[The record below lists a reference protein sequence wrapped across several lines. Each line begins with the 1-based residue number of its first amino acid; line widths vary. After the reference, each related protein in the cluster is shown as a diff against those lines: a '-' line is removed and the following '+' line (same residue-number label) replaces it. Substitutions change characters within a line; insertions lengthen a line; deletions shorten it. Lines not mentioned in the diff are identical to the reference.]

1 MTRVLTTASI
11 LALGA
16 TSALA
21 GGIDRSGQS
30 VGIIFEQG
38 NYIEFSLGT
47 VSPNVSGTAIAGLGG
62 ASSGDMAASYA
73 QLGLGYKQTLANGLE
88 AAIIYDQPFGANVDY
103 PTGTGYYAQGS
114 TAELKAHAIT
124 GILKY
129 KMPSNVSV
137 YGGLRY
143 QTLEATASIPFVGG
157 YTATGERDGGVGY
170 LVGAAWEKPEIAL
183 RVALTYNSKIK
194 HEVTTTETG
203 PGALVST
210 TDIETPQSVNL
221 DFQSGIAANT
231 LLFGSIRWVEWSA
244 FDITPAVYF
253 GATGGGSL
261 VSYDNDTISYSL
273 GVGRKIN
280 ENWSAAVTLGYEKA
294 NGGFSSN
301 LGPTDG
307 NKSIGVGATYT
318 KDNMKVTGGI
328 RYVDIGDAQT
338 QLGAFAPSAN
348 FNNNH
353 ALGVGMRVGFSF

>member
-1 MTRVLTTASI
+1 MVRGLTTASV

-21 GGIDRSGQS
+21 GGVDRSGQS
-30 VGIIFEQG
+30 VGVIFEQG

-47 VSPNVSGTAIAGLGG
+47 VSPSVSGTAIAGLGG
-62 ASSGDMAASYA
+62 ASSGDMAGDYA
-73 QLGLGYKQTLANGLE
+73 QLGLAYKQTLANGLE

-103 PTGTGYYAQGS
+103 PVGTGYYAQGS
-114 TAELKAHAIT
+114 TAVLKTHAIT
-124 GILKY
+124 GVLKY
-129 KMPSNVSV
+129 KMPSNLSV

-143 QTLEATASIPFVGG
+143 QTIEANASIPFVAG
-157 YTATGERDGGVGY
+157 YTAQGDRDGGVGY

-194 HEVTTTETG
+194 HEVATTEAG
-203 PGALVST
+203 PGSLVST

-244 FDITPAVYF
+244 FDITPALYL
-253 GATGGGSL
+253 GATGGSL
-261 VSYDNDTISYSL
+261 VSYADDTISYSL
-273 GVGRKIN
+273 GIGRKFN
-280 ENWSAAVTLGYEKA
+280 ENWSGAITVGYEKS
-294 NGGFSSN
+294 NGGYASN

-307 NKSIGVGATYT
+307 YKSIGIGATYT
-318 KDNMKVTGGI
+318 KDNMKITGGV

-338 QLGAFAPSAN
+338 QLGGFTPSAN